1 MKDLNIKKLY
11 YSISEVSRLVG
22 EEHYVLRYWETEFD
36 QLKPQK
42 NRAGN
47 RIYTQKDI
55 AVIRAIKKLLRDN
68 RYTIDGAKDIMKGS
82 FDPNTGELLELE
94 EADQQAESTEVE
106 EVIVAGG
113 EQEDTAIALKRS
125 DLLEIRD
132 TLRSVLEILA

>member
-1 MKDLNIKKLY
+1 MKDLHIKKLY

-55 AVIRAIKKLLRDN
+55 TVIKAIKRLLRDN
-68 RYTIDGAKDIMKGS
+68 RYTIDGAKDIMKKH
-82 FDPNTGELLELE
+82 FDPASGELVGLEDEKLRTAPAEDAVLEDESSNKEKIELTRGELL
-94 EADQQAESTEVE
+94 
-106 EVIVAGG
+106 
-113 EQEDTAIALKRS
+113 AIRS
-125 DLLEIRD
+125 DLLE
-132 TLRSVLEILA
+132 VLEELA